1 MKKQLTLFL
10 SVCSILLFYPS
21 QSFAE
26 NECSESSSIFRNLN
40 SEDNHLFPELMDAER
55 NNKVTKEDLMVIDGE
70 ISLSICESYVNDNKF
85 SYSFKVNFDEE
96 LIKPSFFDH
105 SILNKPLISVN
116 GEWINHS
123 DVIWTEKVSE
133 NEYIGVQVVDV
144 HTKEIDENDTFEV
157 IYQMNLG
164 VPGTWEFTVNQEE
177 KIKKYELETYE
188 EKIERAYQSIPYL
201 TFY

>member
-1 MKKQLTLFL
+1 
-10 SVCSILLFYPS
+10 
-21 QSFAE
+21 
-26 NECSESSSIFRNLN
+26 
-40 SEDNHLFPELMDAER
+40 
-55 NNKVTKEDLMVIDGE
+55 
-70 ISLSICESYVNDNKF
+70 
-85 SYSFKVNFDEE
+85 
-96 LIKPSFFDH
+96 
-105 SILNKPLISVN
+105 LISVN

-188 EKIERAYQSIPYL
+188 EI
-201 TFY
+201 